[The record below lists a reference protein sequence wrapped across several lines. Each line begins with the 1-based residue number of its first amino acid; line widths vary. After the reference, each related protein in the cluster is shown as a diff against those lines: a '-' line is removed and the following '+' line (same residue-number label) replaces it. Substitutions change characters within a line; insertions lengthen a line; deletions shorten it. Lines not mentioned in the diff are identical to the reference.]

1 MHKFLISYHF
11 PGSFFECQWE
21 SVESNNKPD
30 ADLPDRDKFTKLD
43 NPDTAPCLVTAVICT
58 VATYK
63 KCLKYWMH
71 QNIMRT
77 NLILINF
84 EFMVCVELMNTEY
97 QQDKFFWKLVDVMLW
112 ISGVLS
118 LWWNDI
124 SIISYQVAGQIRRD
138 WILSWRL
145 RFKYYFWDSQF
156 TRWKTFSVYSDS
168 HRRTARQ
175 VNLQISLYLGLGIM
189 IDYVLSHKRHS
200 PIHSID
206 KYC

>member
-84 EFMVCVELMNTEY
+84 KFLVCVELMNTEY
-97 QQDKFFWKLVDVMLW
+97 QQDKFFWRLVDVMLW
-112 ISGVLS
+112 ISWGFVPLMKWYLNYLIS
-118 LWWNDI
+118 GSWSDSTRLDI
-124 SIISYQVAGQIRRD
+124 KLTLID
-138 WILSWRL
+138 
-145 RFKYYFWDSQF
+145 FKYYFWDSQF
-156 TRWKTFSVYSDS
+156 TRWKTFSVCSDS
-168 HRRTARQ
+168 HKRTARQ
-175 VNLQISLYLGLGIM
+175 VNLQISLYLGIM
-189 IDYVLSHKRHS
+189 IDYVLSRKRHS